1 MPKEIGTS
9 RLIISRLAQF
19 SRLSAK
25 VIERSLVPLGIT
37 LQEMRIAGLL
47 MGEKGITQKDL
58 AEKLSVRAATL
69 SVAITKLEKQGLI
82 KRTVNSAD
90 KRVQFLSLKPSGKFD
105 QVDQLLN
112 DLETTAC
119 EGISRQDLAVTQTVI
134 TQLIKNIE
142 NLKNSGEPS

>member
-1 MPKEIGTS
+1 MLKATS
-9 RLIISRLAQF
+9 TSSLIISRLARF

-25 VIERSLVPLGIT
+25 LLERRLVPLSIT

-47 MGEKGITQKDL
+47 MEEQGITQKDL

-90 KRVQFLSLKPSGKFD
+90 KRVQFLSLKPSRKFA
-105 QVDQLLN
+105 QVDQVLTS
-112 DLETTAC
+112 LEATVC
-119 EGISRQDLAVTQTVI
+119 EGISKRDLAVTHKVI
-134 TQLIKNIE
+134 SQLIGNIE
-142 NLKNSGEPS
+142 ILEKSGELS